1 MRADKRIIVLE
12 MVLIRKGGYIKTK
25 GFNIFIAAPSLL
37 ILPAINIR
45 FET

>member
-1 MRADKRIIVLE
+1 MRAEQRIIGSE

-37 ILPAINIR
+37 H
-45 FET
+45 